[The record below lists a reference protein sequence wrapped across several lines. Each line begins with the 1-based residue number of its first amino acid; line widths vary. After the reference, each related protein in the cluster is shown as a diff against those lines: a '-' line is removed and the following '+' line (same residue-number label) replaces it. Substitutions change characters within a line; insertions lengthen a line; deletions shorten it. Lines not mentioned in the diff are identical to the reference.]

1 MVIKTCTLSS
11 RSCLQYCCFFCF
23 DHSTNHSP
31 HSLQLQS
38 PLFFFL
44 SSQSPHNPLP
54 FLFQTNTPQLYLHI
68 RHILRI
74 LLFQLRYLRLFI
86 LLSRL
91 HRRHMLLREVQNRVH
106 VGRNLRIHIFLTS
119 YRSLPS
125 LQSRLFPSGTT
136 PSPNPDRYYN
146 PPFRHSL
153 LPCAYDKPRIL
164 ISVNSRKDHA
174 VQSLLRRI
182 NLRLTAHRDAHINQP
197 QELALEAFIG
207 IEHHHHVVVSVH
219 QIIEV
224 PRRQFHLRVNP
235 FALLTSFFRV
245 WITSNCWMMF
255 SCTIRLSYS
264 GLSGFPTRCRSSRIR
279 FFSFNNAEFPCSST

>member
-1 MVIKTCTLSS
+1 MSGLDIFLICLVCIAFIYVVGLIVCIACLFAFRDRLERRIAAMSVLYSEMKELLLSWKELLEKAGCRWDEKMTNSGAQIASLRTELKSEHESLLTFELLSS
-11 RSCLQYCCFFCF
+11 YEKELK
-23 DHSTNHSP
+23 
-31 HSLQLQS
+31 
-38 PLFFFL
+38 
-44 SSQSPHNPLP
+44 
-54 FLFQTNTPQLYLHI
+54 
-68 RHILRI
+68 
-74 LLFQLRYLRLFI
+74 RL
-86 LLSRL
+86 
-91 HRRHMLLREVQNRVH
+91 
-106 VGRNLRIHIFLTS
+106 
-119 YRSLPS
+119 
-125 LQSRLFPSGTT
+125 SRLFPSGTT

-245 WITSNCWMMF
+245 
-255 SCTIRLSYS
+255 
-264 GLSGFPTRCRSSRIR
+264 
-279 FFSFNNAEFPCSST
+279 

>member
-1 MVIKTCTLSS
+1 MSFIIPCLFFGYQNLDFEELFMSS
-11 RSCLQYCCFFCF
+11 SLQFPCF
-23 DHSTNHSP
+23 DHSKTHSP

-38 PLFFFL
+38 PSFVPISSFFLPNLLFL
-44 SSQSPHNPLP
+44 SSQSPHNPFP
-54 FLFQTNTPQLYLHI
+54 FLSQTNTPQLYLHI

-74 LLFQLRYLRLFI
+74 LVFQLRYLRLFI

-106 VGRNLRIHIFLTS
+106 IGRNLRIHIFLTS
-119 YRSLPS
+119 YRSLPL

-146 PPFRHSL
+146 PPFRHSF

-219 QIIEV
+219 EIIEV

-245 WITSNCWMMF
+245 
-255 SCTIRLSYS
+255 
-264 GLSGFPTRCRSSRIR
+264 
-279 FFSFNNAEFPCSST
+279 